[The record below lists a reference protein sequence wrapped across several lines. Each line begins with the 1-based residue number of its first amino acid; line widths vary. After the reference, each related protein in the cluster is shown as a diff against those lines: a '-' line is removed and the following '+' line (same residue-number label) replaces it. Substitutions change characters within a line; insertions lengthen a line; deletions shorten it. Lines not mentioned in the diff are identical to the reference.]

1 MKRLIV
7 MLALLQGLTFF
18 AYSQRLV
25 QKNLEVQGK
34 KVEMKFSFADTIL
47 VEAWDKNTLELEVS
61 VNIGNNSYNNDYQLN
76 VNESSN
82 KLELDEKIDF
92 KDVQSKSKDYD
103 KLKSVINYKLKVPA
117 QLEFDLK
124 TISGKVELK
133 GSLGKMSIN
142 SISGFID
149 CTLPRSHS
157 AHIDLS
163 TVTGNVYSDL
173 KFEEK
178 EHEKMSWVGT
188 KRNLTLNGGK
198 VAVELKTVS
207 GDIFLREGR

>member
-7 MLALLQGLTFF
+7 LLAFLQGLNFF
-18 AYSQRLV
+18 TYSQRLV

-34 KVEMKFSFADTIL
+34 KVEMKFNFADTIL
-47 VEAWDKNTLELEVS
+47 VEAWDKNTLEVQVS

-76 VNESSN
+76 VNESGN
-82 KLELDEKIDF
+82 KLELVEKIDF
-92 KDVQSKSKDYD
+92 KHVRSKSKDYD

-133 GSLGKMSIN
+133 GTLGKMIIN
-142 SISGFID
+142 SVSGFID
-149 CTLPRSHS
+149 FTLPKSHS

-163 TVTGNVYSDL
+163 TVTGNVYSDI
-173 KFEEK
+173 KFK
-178 EHEKMSWVGT
+178 EQEQEKMSWVGT
-188 KRNLTLNGGK
+188 KRNLTLNGGN
-198 VAVELKTVS
+198 VAVNLKTVS
-207 GDIFLREGR
+207 GDIFLRQGK

>member
-1 MKRLIV
+1 MKRIILL
-7 MLALLQGLTFF
+7 LAFLQGLTFF

-34 KVEMKFSFADTIL
+34 KVVMKFDFADTIL
-47 VEAWDKNTLELEVS
+47 VEAWDKNTLEVQVS

-76 VNESSN
+76 VDESGN
-82 KLELDEKIDF
+82 KLELVEKIDF
-92 KDVQSKSKDYD
+92 KDVRSKSKDYD
-103 KLKSVINYKLKVPA
+103 KLKSIINYKLKVPA

-133 GSLGKMSIN
+133 GTLGKMAIN
-142 SISGFID
+142 SVSGFLDFTI
-149 CTLPRSHS
+149 PKSHS
-157 AHIDLS
+157 THIDLS

-178 EHEKMSWVGT
+178 SPEKMSWVGT
-188 KRNLTLNGGK
+188 KRELNLNGGN

-207 GDIFLREGR
+207 GDIFLRMGK